1 MVSGARQRVE
11 AAFQAM
17 PLVAI
22 LRGLLPSDAVA
33 VGQALAV
40 AGITLIEVPLNSPE
54 PFDSIG
60 RLLQALPPSMAIGAG
75 TVLSPDDARRL
86 AEIGGHFLVAPNTD
100 PAVLDTAAQAG
111 LVTMPGC
118 LTPTEAFLALRHV
131 ATALKIFPAG
141 RMGPGYLG
149 DLRAVLPP
157 GTRLL
162 PVGGVDAANLG
173 DWRAAGADGA
183 GFGSALFKPG
193 MDPAEIE
200 DRARGLVAAWRAVD
214 GP

>member
-1 MVSGARQRVE
+1 MVSPARDRFE
-11 AAFQAM
+11 AAFAAA

-22 LRGLLPSDAVA
+22 LRGLRPEDAP
-33 VGQALAV
+33 ALGRALSG
-40 AGITLIEVPLNSPE
+40 AGVTLIEVPLNSPD

-60 RLLQALPPSMAIGAG
+60 RLLEAVPPSVAVGAG
-75 TVLSPDDARRL
+75 TVLIPDDARRL
-86 AEIGGHFLVAPNTD
+86 AGIGGQFLVAPNTD
-100 PAVLDTAAQAG
+100 PAVLVAAAETG
-111 LVTMPGC
+111 LATLPGC
-118 LTPTEAFLALRHV
+118 LTPTEAFTALRHG
-131 ATALKIFPAG
+131 AAALKIFPAG
-141 RMGPGYLG
+141 RMGPGYLT

-193 MDPAEIE
+193 MDPAEIGA
-200 DRARGLVAAWRAVD
+200 RARGLVTAWRALD
-214 GP
+214 TP

>member
-1 MVSGARQRVE
+1 MVNGARERVE
-11 AAFQAM
+11 CAFQAM

-22 LRGLLPSDAVA
+22 LRGLHPDDAVA
-33 VGQALAV
+33 VGTALAG
-40 AGITLIEVPLNSPE
+40 AGITLIEVPLNSPD
-54 PFDSIG
+54 PFDSLV
-60 RLLQALPPSMAIGAG
+60 RLLELLPPSVAIGAG
-75 TVLSPDDARRL
+75 TVLSPEDARRL
-86 AEIGGHFLVAPNTD
+86 ADIGGHFLVAPNTD
-100 PAVLDTAAQAG
+100 AAVLDAAAKAG
-111 LVTMPGC
+111 LATLPGC
-118 LTPTEAFLALRHV
+118 LTPTEAFLALRHG
-131 ATALKIFPAG
+131 AAALKIFPAN

-149 DLRAVLPP
+149 DLRAVLPA

-173 DWRAAGADGA
+173 DWRSAGADGA

-200 DRARGLVAAWRAVD
+200 ARARGLVQAWRALD